1 MGRGVETMY
10 NQIDLI
16 FSKELRGNILSMHLT
31 KFPESEK

>member
-1 MGRGVETMY
+1 MGRGAETMY